1 MKRNMMNT
9 KEELKAFEEAVFANA
24 EQWESRELG
33 ADEAFVK
40 KSTNSKR
47 KRAVLDNGTKEKTQL
62 ISIRLPI
69 ALIEDLK
76 LIGQEENLGYQTLA
90 KEVLQRFVDAEH
102 RRKYNKVVSEK
113 AKILSEKAKLEIEI
127 EQMRLEFERLKQA

>member
-1 MKRNMMNT
+1 MMNT

-113 AKILSEKAKLEIEI
+113 AKLEIEI

>member
-1 MKRNMMNT
+1 MNT

-33 ADEAFVK
+33 AEEAFVK
-40 KSTNSKR
+40 KPVKSKR
-47 KRAVLDNGTKEKTQL
+47 TRAVLNNSTKEKTQL
-62 ISIRLPI
+62 ISIRLPV

-76 LIGQEENLGYQTLA
+76 LVGQEENLGYQTLA

-102 RRKYNKVVSEK
+102 RKNYNKVISEK
-113 AKILSEKAKLEIEI
+113 IKLEREL
-127 EQMRLEFERLKQA
+127 EEMRLEVKRLKQA

>member
-1 MKRNMMNT
+1 MMNT

-33 ADEAFVK
+33 AEEAFVK
-40 KSTNSKR
+40 KPVKSKR
-47 KRAVLDNGTKEKTQL
+47 TRAVLNNSTKEKTQL
-62 ISIRLPI
+62 ISIRLPV

-76 LIGQEENLGYQTLA
+76 LVGQEENLGYQTLA

-102 RRKYNKVVSEK
+102 RKNYNKVISEK
-113 AKILSEKAKLEIEI
+113 IKLEREL
-127 EQMRLEFERLKQA
+127 EEMRLEVKRLKQA